1 MSPIEAP
8 AGAPNILMILT
19 DDVGFGA
26 SSTFGGPDQTPNFQ
40 RVGLQHHRV
49 VLVPTRA
56 ALITRRNH
64 HRRRVLCGSFDLQPS
79 RRQGRLLF
87 HLVLETH
94 AGRALVLFR
103 REARARER
111 HRRCYGG

>member
-40 RVGLQHHRV
+40 RVGYNTTALCS
-49 VLVPTRA
+49 PARA